1 MKEINALILN
11 IHTIIKKGVNMPLG
25 FIGEVLFFLGWAMAT
40 FGLCIRVSKLENR
53 CKKLE
58 ELYRSKL

>member
-25 FIGEVLFFLGWAMAT
+25 FIGEVLFFSRMGNGYIWIM
-40 FGLCIRVSKLENR
+40 
-53 CKKLE
+53 
-58 ELYRSKL
+58 Y